1 MLGSQRKYAIDYSMS
16 RREIYLSRMKQLG
29 WSEYQLCQEIVKLR
43 QARGEETTLQ
53 KLQSSIDKALKEP
66 EGRATYIN
74 DDIVSA
80 LGGKFV
86 IWWRQFEEVKLCPWM
101 N

>member
-1 MLGSQRKYAIDYSMS
+1 MLELQRKYAINTSMG
-16 RREIYLSRMKQLG
+16 RREIYLSRMEQLG
-29 WSEYQLCQEIVKLR
+29 WSEYRLCQEIVKLR

-53 KLQSSIDKALKEP
+53 KLQSSINKALKEP

-80 LGGKFV
+80 LGGEFV
-86 IWWRQFEEVKLCPWM
+86 IRWKQFEEVKL
-101 N
+101 